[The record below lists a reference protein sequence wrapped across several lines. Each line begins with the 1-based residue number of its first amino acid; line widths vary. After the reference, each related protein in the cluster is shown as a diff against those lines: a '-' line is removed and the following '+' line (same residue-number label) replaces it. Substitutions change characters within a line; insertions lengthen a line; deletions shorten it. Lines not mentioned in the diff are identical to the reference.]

1 MANTLSVKLSLDAA
15 GYKQGIQECTNETKE
30 YTNSV
35 KDIRKEL
42 PNARKEFAAAKR
54 DVTNL
59 SVAISQM
66 TEAQRE
72 SASGRAMIK
81 MLQDAEQKAA
91 ALKDTIDDANARIK
105 ILASDTFNMDAAVSA
120 FNLVGNTLS
129 GVMGTI
135 GLVTGKQEDL
145 NRAVAAFTT
154 VQSVANGLVQVSNLL
169 NKDSQLMLGITTIQQ
184 KLRNASIDL
193 ETASKSKNI
202 IVTKSATVAQ
212 WALNAA
218 ADANP
223 YVLLASALVALGVA
237 LYAYT
242 KYASDAAQEEE
253 ARAQAL
259 ERLKEREQSYA
270 QTAGNAYGELRSK
283 YEMLRSKWNELR
295 TDQERNEFL
304 KENKKEIDKLTDS
317 VHDAASAEDFFNNK
331 TKNVVKSFE
340 LRAKAA
346 AAAALAVEQY
356 KKSMEMGVAATQ
368 VSNLE
373 GAQISREDYARLD
386 DETKKKAKAHT
397 TYTPGATPGSAGT
410 YRTDYYTLENL
421 SQEDVSRLSAKGITL
436 RNKEMAAAS
445 REAERLAK
453 DYIKQMEELEKEANE
468 LNKPSDPN
476 SDKNKP
482 PKIKPKSDKKD
493 EDNSALARLEKRKK
507 ELEQARKELFDA
519 AGNITDQGQ
528 YDKLTKDIEGIDAIL
543 KKAADTMKGEFKP
556 KLTQLKEELKELE
569 NTRLFSVSEEDIE
582 DINKQI
588 REKKEEIEQ
597 EEIRLGITVDPDEE
611 SMQELEKRIQEIMKS
626 DDSPDG
632 PKLKANFEGL
642 GEIAREEADK
652 ALDEYN
658 RIYNERKR
666 LYELLDNGNLETDG
680 IDKVREAI
688 DSLTDSF
695 REAGEEVERYNEI
708 SANLKEQEESTE
720 KAKQGWQEMTSA
732 LSATGS
738 ALRELGADSADQV
751 AKFLTN
757 TVAMVQAISALIP
770 AKQAEAMASGN
781 ASAMK
786 LPFPANIAAW
796 ATTLSTI
803 LAVFAS
809 LPKFAGGGIVGGS
822 FGSGDKLLARV
833 NSGEMIFN
841 TRQQKNLFD
850 LVDSGKTNGQSNR
863 LYGDIVVRGSD
874 LHIAMTNYDKIHNRA
889 K

>member
-270 QTAGNAYGELRSK
+270 QTAG
-283 YEMLRSKWNELR
+283 
-295 TDQERNEFL
+295 L
-304 KENKKEIDKLTDS
+304 K
-317 VHDAASAEDFFNNK
+317 NNGY
-331 TKNVVKSFE
+331 TIAVLANGLDICYPPE
-340 LRAKAA
+340 H
-346 AAAALAVEQY
+346 AAL
-356 KKSMEMGVAATQ
+356 M
-368 VSNLE
+368 
-373 GAQISREDYARLD
+373 DRL
-386 DETKKKAKAHT
+386 
-397 TYTPGATPGSAGT
+397 
-410 YRTDYYTLENL
+410 
-421 SQEDVSRLSAKGITL
+421 
-436 RNKEMAAAS
+436 
-445 REAERLAK
+445 AERITGEVAGINRVLY
-453 DYIKQMEELEKEANE
+453 DFTP
-468 LNKPSDPN
+468 KPS
-476 SDKNKP
+476 
-482 PKIKPKSDKKD
+482 
-493 EDNSALARLEKRKK
+493 A
-507 ELEQARKELFDA
+507 
-519 AGNITDQGQ
+519 T
-528 YDKLTKDIEGIDAIL
+528 IE
-543 KKAADTMKGEFKP
+543 
-556 KLTQLKEELKELE
+556 
-569 NTRLFSVSEEDIE
+569 
-582 DINKQI
+582 
-588 REKKEEIEQ
+588 
-597 EEIRLGITVDPDEE
+597 
-611 SMQELEKRIQEIMKS
+611 
-626 DDSPDG
+626 
-632 PKLKANFEGL
+632 
-642 GEIAREEADK
+642 
-652 ALDEYN
+652 
-658 RIYNERKR
+658 
-666 LYELLDNGNLETDG
+666 YE
-680 IDKVREAI
+680 
-688 DSLTDSF
+688 
-695 REAGEEVERYNEI
+695 
-708 SANLKEQEESTE
+708 
-720 KAKQGWQEMTSA
+720 
-732 LSATGS
+732 
-738 ALRELGADSADQV
+738 
-751 AKFLTN
+751 
-757 TVAMVQAISALIP
+757 
-770 AKQAEAMASGN
+770 
-781 ASAMK
+781 
-786 LPFPANIAAW
+786 
-796 ATTLSTI
+796 
-803 LAVFAS
+803 
-809 LPKFAGGGIVGGS
+809 
-822 FGSGDKLLARV
+822 
-833 NSGEMIFN
+833 
-841 TRQQKNLFD
+841 
-850 LVDSGKTNGQSNR
+850 
-863 LYGDIVVRGSD
+863 
-874 LHIAMTNYDKIHNRA
+874 
-889 K
+889 